1 MTLLIE
7 CLNIKQIKMIQRPLK
22 KDFYSMFKFLLICP
36 TSSLEKN
43 YDPRNTGS
51 MPAVKIFFRLEF
63 DQIS

>member
-1 MTLLIE
+1 
-7 CLNIKQIKMIQRPLK
+7 MIQRPLK